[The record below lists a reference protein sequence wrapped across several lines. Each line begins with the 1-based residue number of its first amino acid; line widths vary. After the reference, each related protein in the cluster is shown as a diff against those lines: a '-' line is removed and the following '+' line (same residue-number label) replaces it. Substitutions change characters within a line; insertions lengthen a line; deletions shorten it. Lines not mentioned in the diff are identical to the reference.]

1 MHLAL
6 IISSLNS
13 GGAERVLT
21 DLANYWVS
29 KGHQVTLVTLASP
42 DAKPFY
48 FLDSK
53 IRLIQLNQTQTESSF
68 VTRLGNIL
76 RRVFCLRKTLKTL
89 KPDVV
94 LSFVDVMNLT
104 ALLASVGLKIPVIV
118 SERIDPHFHH
128 IPSLYKKIRP
138 FLYRFAKKI
147 VVQTNSAA
155 SFFGENLQGII
166 QIIPNP
172 VKSSKHNKIFSST
185 ARCIITVGR
194 LDKQKDHETLI
205 HAFARLYPTCPHL
218 RLTIF
223 GEGAQRENL
232 QNLINSLNLQERV
245 SLPGA
250 TQEIHQKLVEAD
262 LFVFPSLYE
271 GFPNA
276 LAEAMSVGLPVIASN
291 CSGNIDIV
299 RDGIDGRLF
308 PVGDVLKLVALMEE
322 LVCDPNTR
330 KRLGEE
336 AKTVAERFHHDLI
349 FHKWDQVTREATGQI
364 I

>member
-48 FLDSK
+48 PLDSK
-53 IRLIQLNQTQTESSF
+53 VRLIQLNQTQNESSF
-68 VTRLGNIL
+68 LTRLGNIL
-76 RRVFCLRKTLKTL
+76 RRVFCLRMTLKTL

-104 ALLASVGLKIPVIV
+104 TLLASVGLKTPVIV

-138 FLYRFAKKI
+138 FLYRVAKKI

-155 SFFGENLQGII
+155 SYFGENLQGTI

-172 VKSSKHNKIFSST
+172 VKSPKHDKTFSST
-185 ARCIITVGR
+185 ARAIMTVGR
-194 LDKQKDHETLI
+194 LDQQKDHDTLI
-205 HAFARLYPTCPHL
+205 QAFSRLYPTYPHL
-218 RLTIF
+218 RLTIY
-223 GEGAQRENL
+223 GEGPQREHL
-232 QNLINSLNLQERV
+232 QNLINSLNLQESV

-250 TQEIHQKLVEAD
+250 TKVIHQKLVETAR
-262 LFVFPSLYE
+262 S
-271 GFPNA
+271 
-276 LAEAMSVGLPVIASN
+276 
-291 CSGNIDIV
+291 
-299 RDGIDGRLF
+299 
-308 PVGDVLKLVALMEE
+308 KTLVAKFTSLMS
-322 LVCDPNTR
+322 L
-330 KRLGEE
+330 
-336 AKTVAERFHHDLI
+336 
-349 FHKWDQVTREATGQI
+349 
-364 I
+364 

>member
-13 GGAERVLT
+13 GGAERVLSE
-21 DLANYWVS
+21 LANYWVS

-48 FLDSK
+48 PLDSK
-53 IRLIQLNQTQTESSF
+53 VRLIQLDQTQNESSF
-68 VTRLGNIL
+68 LTRLGNIL
-76 RRVFCLRKTLKTL
+76 RRLFCLRKVLKTL
-89 KPDVV
+89 NPNVV

-104 ALLASVGLKIPVIV
+104 TLLATVGLETPVIV

-138 FLYRFAKKI
+138 FLYRLARKI
-147 VVQTNSAA
+147 VVQTNSIA
-155 SFFGENLQGII
+155 SYFGNDLQRII

-172 VKSSKHNKIFSST
+172 VKSPKHHKIFSST
-185 ARCIITVGR
+185 VRSVLSVGR
-194 LDKQKDHETLI
+194 LDQQKDHKTLI
-205 HAFARLYPTCPHL
+205 HAFAHLYPTYPHL
-218 RLTIF
+218 TLTIY
-223 GEGAQRENL
+223 GEGPQRENL
-232 QNLINSLNLQERV
+232 QNLINSLNLQKSV
-245 SLPGA
+245 SLPGI
-250 TQEIHQKLVEAD
+250 TQDIHEKLTAAD

-276 LAEAMSVGLPVIASN
+276 LVEAMSVGLPVIASN

-299 RDGIDGRLF
+299 RDGIDGCLF
-308 PVGDVLKLVALMEE
+308 PVGDVLKLAALMEE
-322 LVCDPNTR
+322 LVCDSNTR

-336 AKTVAERFHHDLI
+336 AKTVTEYFHPDHI
-349 FHKWDQVTREATGQI
+349 FHRWDEVISGATGRI